1 MTQYDFMG
9 NTLTSPSMLDML
21 LSAPSLMTIGFIMLC
36 VGVGFI
42 LWRRA

>member
-21 LSAPSLMTIGFIMLC
+21 LSAPSLMTIGFLVTCATIGLMLY
-36 VGVGFI
+36 
-42 LWRRA
+42 RRA